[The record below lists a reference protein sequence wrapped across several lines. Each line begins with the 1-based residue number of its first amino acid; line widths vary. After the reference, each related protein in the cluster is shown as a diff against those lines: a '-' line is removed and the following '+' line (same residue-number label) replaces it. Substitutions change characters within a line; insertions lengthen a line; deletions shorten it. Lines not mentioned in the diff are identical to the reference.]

1 MRRRYG
7 SGDIP
12 RDAGGR
18 RILSERV
25 ESVAYV
31 HAHDGERYR
40 HNFAAGV
47 RAAKGRIECV
57 DAPAGAR
64 QCGIGPRHYTRGSV
78 WLSVAAVAARATR
91 GAGAIAYE
99 VTHAG
104 TRHAGASTA
113 TGRIRSGVGGAI
125 IAGIRAGA
133 S

>member
-40 HNFAAGV
+40 HTFAAGV
-47 RAAKGRIECV
+47 RAVE
-57 DAPAGAR
+57 
-64 QCGIGPRHYTRGSV
+64 GPR
-78 WLSVAAVAARATR
+78 
-91 GAGAIAYE
+91 
-99 VTHAG
+99 G
-104 TRHAGASTA
+104 TIILYRPD
-113 TGRIRSGVGGAI
+113 GRAI
-125 IAGIRAGA
+125 IEE